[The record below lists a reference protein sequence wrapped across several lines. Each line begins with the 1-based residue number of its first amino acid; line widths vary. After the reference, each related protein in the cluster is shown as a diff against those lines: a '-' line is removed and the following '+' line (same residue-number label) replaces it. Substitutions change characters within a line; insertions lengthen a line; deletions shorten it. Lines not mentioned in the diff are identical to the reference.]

1 MFPILPI
8 DLAAVSWVRN
18 MINHGCGFQAV
29 VNCYANLRLL
39 TITDTIARL
48 VKKNQTYHI
57 PMVLGFLNINI
68 YSDIS
73 II

>member
-1 MFPILPI
+1 MFRILPI

-39 TITDTIARL
+39 TIIDTIARL
-48 VKKNQTYHI
+48 VKKKSDVSYTYGI
-57 PMVLGFLNINI
+57 VFFK
-68 YSDIS
+68 Y
-73 II
+73 